1 MINIAL
7 LPGDGAG
14 SEVLEGPVGIM
25 RILAERGHLS
35 FTGPW
40 PIGATAFRDLG
51 VGLPQLTIDA
61 VDRSD
66 AILLGAVGEHP
77 GVDLALYRPELALLE
92 IRKRYDLRISIRQ
105 VWRPGREPITFIRNL
120 LGGAYGG
127 AEMRQESDGEN
138 QDSVAWDKFQI
149 EKWRISEICEI
160 AHEYL
165 KESAEIQ
172 FISVDKANLLATSRL
187 WRRTVT
193 EFAKENNLLAR
204 HVYVDRFAYEIGSLQ
219 LPNCVVVTEGLFGDI
234 LSDLAS
240 GRAGSIAMCGSAS
253 IHPGLPL
260 TGNCVGLFEPV
271 HGSAPKRAGQNQVN
285 PIGGYLAL
293 AALLEWF
300 PETRP
305 WGAKVREAVALAMS
319 KGRLT
324 YDLSPIGSVAIS
336 TSEFSEI
343 VNSIFG
349 TIVQ

>member
-1 MINIAL
+1 MIKVSL
-7 LPGDGAG
+7 LPGDGVG
-14 SEVLEGPVGIM
+14 SEVLEGSVEIM
-25 RILAERGHLS
+25 RILAERGCLS

-51 VGLPQLTIDA
+51 VGLPQSTIDA
-61 VDRSD
+61 VDESD

-77 GVDLALYRPELALLE
+77 GVDLALYRPELALLA
-92 IRKRYDLRISIRQ
+92 IRKRYDLRVSIRQ
-105 VWRPGREPITFIRNL
+105 VWQPGQEAITFVRNL

-127 AEMRQESDGEN
+127 DEMRQESDGKD
-138 QDSVAWDKFQI
+138 QDSVAWDKFQM
-149 EKWRISEICEI
+149 EKWRILEICEI
-160 AHEYL
+160 ANQYL
-165 KESAEIQ
+165 NKTAETQ
-172 FISVDKANLLATSRL
+172 LISVDKANVLATSRL
-187 WRRTVT
+187 WRKTVS
-193 EFAKENNLLAR
+193 EFAKAKNITAR
-204 HVYVDRFAYEIGSLQ
+204 HVYVDRFAYEIGSLK
-219 LPNCVVVTEGLFGDI
+219 LPNCVVITEGLFGDI

-271 HGSAPKRAGQNQVN
+271 HGSAPNRAGRNQVN

-293 AALLEWF
+293 ATLLEWF

-305 WGAKVREAVALAMS
+305 WGAKVREAVALAMG

-324 YDLSPIGSVAIS
+324 YDLSPVGSVAIS

-343 VNSIFG
+343 VNSIFK
-349 TIVQ
+349 TII

>member
-1 MINIAL
+1 MIDIAF
-7 LPGDGAG
+7 LPGDGVG
-14 SEVLEGPVGIM
+14 SEVLEGSVGIM
-25 RILAERGHLS
+25 QILAERGHLS

-51 VGLPQLTIDA
+51 VGFPQLTIDA

-77 GVDLALYRPELALLE
+77 GVDASVYRPELALLE
-92 IRKRYDLRISIRQ
+92 IRKRYDLRVSIRQ
-105 VWRPGREPITFIRNL
+105 VWQPGREPLTFIRNL

-127 AEMRQESDGEN
+127 AEMRQESSGEN
-138 QDSVAWDKFQI
+138 RDSVAWDKFQI
-149 EKWRISEICEI
+149 EKWRIEEICEI
-160 AHEYL
+160 AREYL
-165 KESAEIQ
+165 KESTEIQ
-172 FISVDKANLLATSRL
+172 LVSVDKANLLATSRL
-187 WRRTVT
+187 WRKTVT
-193 EFAKENNLLAR
+193 EFADENNLLAR
-204 HVYVDRFAYEIGSLQ
+204 HVYVDRFAYEIGSLE

-260 TGNCVGLFEPV
+260 IGNCVGLFEPV

-305 WGAKVREAVALAMS
+305 WGSTVREAVALAMK

-349 TIVQ
+349 TIIQ